1 MKENFLERI
10 EINPEIMT
18 GKPVIKGTRMTVEFI
33 LQLLADGHSKEYI
46 LEQYPF
52 LNQNDIK
59 ACLLFAIKQLSEY
72 RANVA

>member
-1 MKENFLERI
+1 MKDNILDRI

-33 LQLLADGHSKEYI
+33 LQLLADGQSKEYI

-59 ACLLFAIKQLSEY
+59 ACLLYAIKQLSVIKSN
-72 RANVA
+72 AA